1 VIAVLG
7 NQADNVERSV
17 AMWRRFPRKESS
29 TLFVPVA
36 SIAKIPL
43 LIATDRV
50 YRNESLNTL
59 GVRDVHPTTKQIRD
73 AVANSTDGLSEQQF
87 RLHPDGKW
95 DSAAILEHLAL
106 TFGTTASL
114 FQKML
119 REGRPLATS
128 PTLRHRAAQLCVL
141 TFGYIPYGR
150 KSPKRVEPTGI
161 TGREAR
167 ELIFANLEKMDLAFA
182 ECEKRFGEKMKV
194 ADHPV
199 LGPIRLSGW
208 RKFHLLHTR
217 HHMKQIDAL
226 AASYAA
232 VNRDVAAAS

>member
-1 VIAVLG
+1 
-7 NQADNVERSV
+7 
-17 AMWRRFPRKESS
+17 M
-29 TLFVPVA
+29 
-36 SIAKIPL
+36 
-43 LIATDRV
+43 
-50 YRNESLNTL
+50 
-59 GVRDVHPTTKQIRD
+59 HPTTKQIRD

-95 DSAAILEHLAL
+95 DAAGILEHLAL

-114 FQKML
+114 FHKIL

-128 PTLRHRAAQLCVL
+128 PTLRHRAAQLFVL
-141 TFGYIPYGR
+141 TFGYIPSGT

-161 TGREAR
+161 SGREAR
-167 ELIFANLEKMDLAFA
+167 ELIFANLEKMELAFA
-182 ECEKRFGEKMKV
+182 ECEKLFGDEVKI

-217 HHMKQIDAL
+217 HHMKQIDELTATY
-226 AASYAA
+226 ASATS
-232 VNRDVAAAS
+232 DIAAAS